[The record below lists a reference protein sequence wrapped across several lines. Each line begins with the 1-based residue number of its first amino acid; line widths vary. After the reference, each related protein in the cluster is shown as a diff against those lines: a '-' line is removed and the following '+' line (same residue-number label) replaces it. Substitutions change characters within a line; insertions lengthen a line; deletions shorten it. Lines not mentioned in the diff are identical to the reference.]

1 MSKSS
6 RVQGMLYPEILDKQ
20 EYQVTLGQNKPS
32 INRKKATAVTLGD
45 EHCDCSII
53 SIKELIEFLEP
64 YNQLINKVQKR
75 NEETRRKI
83 SHYNVPKVSDNATR
97 VNHARTIRTHVMYKE
112 MFPLPKFQGT
122 KLIQKEYLE
131 RAYAMH
137 RWYRAEYNL
146 ANKERRKEHDKHMQE
161 RREQGNWT
169 WNYTS
174 RGGIPRKVNA
184 KEYICKDIIMQS
196 VHAWLQYEN
205 TPIQQVGQILSLT
218 MYRDSNNFLEY
229 LDALIDCLQN
239 AQDNSDKDTTDYYI
253 NKHFGIKRKY
263 LEKPLTSRWT
273 ETEVE
278 LLWKLIHHTDVKYS
292 IGVLRQPL
300 HCVEVLEFLH
310 TGMGGLEYAEI
321 LRRLINLR
329 QVIDVVHRYQWR
341 VLPYNTV
348 VPKGLAKYNKYVK
361 QLAALYQSLCEGSFD
376 EYGKL
381 VPKTIENMEGE
392 GFIPK
397 HYKADNIMTQIDNAV
412 EQLTS
417 TDKDIQVRA
426 GRHRW
431 ANATFL
437 NGNLTKDLAG
447 ALRVRRN
454 RPSDVGAVPKYIN
467 RWVTDKHVFARKRQ
481 SLKGGTVAIDCS
493 GSMHFNAQDIEE
505 VISLLPASSIVGY
518 AGVGEN
524 YARNNNMPEG
534 VIEVF
539 AKNQRTI
546 ANYDDTY
553 ISSNG
558 YGENYVDVPAILWLA
573 SQPKPRML
581 VSDMEVVAYNAHEGS
596 SNYVH
601 GDELRDYCE
610 DLCRKHDIVILQDID
625 EAKEFAKTIR
635 KR

>member
-1 MSKSS
+1 
-6 RVQGMLYPEILDKQ
+6 
-20 EYQVTLGQNKPS
+20 
-32 INRKKATAVTLGD
+32 
-45 EHCDCSII
+45 
-53 SIKELIEFLEP
+53 
-64 YNQLINKVQKR
+64 
-75 NEETRRKI
+75 
-83 SHYNVPKVSDNATR
+83 
-97 VNHARTIRTHVMYKE
+97 MYKE

-122 KLIQKEYLE
+122 SMIQKEYLE

-146 ANKERRKEHDKHMQE
+146 ANKEARKEHDKLMQE
-161 RREQGNWT
+161 RKEQGTWT
-169 WNYTS
+169 WNYNS
-174 RGGIPRKVNA
+174 RGNVPRKVNA
-184 KEYICKDIIMQS
+184 KEYICYDIIMQS

-205 TPIQQVGQILSLT
+205 TPVQQVGQILSLT
-218 MYRDSNNFLEY
+218 MYRDSNNFIEY
-229 LDALIDCLQN
+229 LDALIDCLRN
-239 AQDNSDKDTTDYYI
+239 AQDYDDSDKQTTDHDI
-253 NKHFGIKRKY
+253 NGYLSVKRKY

-273 ETEVE
+273 PTEVE
-278 LLWKLIHHTDVKYS
+278 ILWKVMNHTDVKYS

-321 LRRLINLR
+321 LRRLINIR
-329 QVIDVVHRYQWR
+329 EVIDVVHRYQWR
-341 VLPYNTV
+341 VIPYNTV
-348 VPKGLAKYNKYVK
+348 VPRGLAKYNKHVK

-381 VPKTIENMEGE
+381 LPKTIENMEGE
-392 GFIPK
+392 EFVPK

-412 EQLTS
+412 EELTRKD
-417 TDKDIQVRA
+417 TDIQVSA

-437 NGNLTKDLAG
+437 NGTLTKDLAG

-518 AGVGEN
+518 AGVGET
-524 YARNNNMPEG
+524 YARNNNLPEG

-546 ANYDDTY
+546 ENYDDTF
-553 ISSNG
+553 IRSRG
-558 YGENYVDVPAILWLA
+558 YGENFVDVPAILWLA

-581 VSDMEVVAYNAHEGS
+581 VSDMEVVAYS
-596 SNYVH
+596 SNGKNSYVYS
-601 GDELRDYCE
+601 DELRDYCE
-610 DLCRKHDIVILQDID
+610 ELCRKHDIVILQDIH

-635 KR
+635 NR

>member
-1 MSKSS
+1 MNKSR

-20 EYQVTLGQNKPS
+20 EYQVTLGENKPS
-32 INRKKATAVTLGD
+32 INRKKATAVTISD
-45 EHCDCSII
+45 EHCDCSLI
-53 SIKELIEFLEP
+53 SSTELTEFFEP
-64 YNQLINKVQKR
+64 YNQLINKVQKN
-75 NEETRRKI
+75 NEDSRKKI
-83 SHYNVPKVSDNATR
+83 HHYNVPKIDADATR
-97 VNHARTIRTHVMYKE
+97 VNHARTIRSHVMYKE

-146 ANKERRKEHDKHMQE
+146 ANKEARKEHDKNMQE
-161 RREQGNWT
+161 RKEQGSWT

-174 RGGIPRKVNA
+174 RGGIPRKVNG
-184 KEYICKDIIMQS
+184 KEYICYDIMMQS
-196 VHAWLQYEN
+196 IHAWLQYEN
-205 TPIQQVGQILSLT
+205 TPIQQVGQIMSLT
-218 MYRDSNNFLEY
+218 MYKDSGNFLEY
-229 LDALIDCLQN
+229 LDALIDCLRN
-239 AQDNSDKDTTDYYI
+239 AQDNSDNETTDYYI
-253 NKHFGIKRKY
+253 NRDFGIKRKF

-273 ETEVE
+273 GTEVE
-278 LLWKLIHHTDVKYS
+278 VLWTLLHQTDVKYS

-310 TGMGGLEYAEI
+310 SGMGGLEYAEI
-321 LRRLINLR
+321 LRRLLNLR
-329 QVIDVVHRYQWR
+329 QVIDVVRRYQWR
-341 VLPYNTV
+341 LIPYRTV
-348 VPKGLAKYNKYVK
+348 VPRGLAKYNKYVK

-417 TDKDIQVRA
+417 KDTEIQVSA

-493 GSMHFNAQDIEE
+493 GSMHFDAQDIEE

-518 AGVGEN
+518 AGVGEA
-524 YARNNNMPEG
+524 YARNQKIPEG

-546 ANYDDTY
+546 ENYDDTY
-553 ISSNG
+553 IRSRS
-558 YGENYVDVPAILWLA
+558 YGENFVDVPAILWLA

-581 VSDMEVVAYNAHEGS
+581 VSDMEVVAYKVGDSHS
-596 SNYVH
+596 YVY
-601 GDELRDYCE
+601 GDELRNYCE

-635 KR
+635 RR